1 MCSIVETNPM
11 TSTTFVLREWPYVSV
26 FLIMSMKTGVLRLLS
41 LCGKASGKGVEIRM
55 WGNGLQKLRFQFP
68 VASQSKGP
76 PPIGWFRWSVFQQG
90 RGESQM

>member
-1 MCSIVETNPM
+1 MQYNGNQTYDFNNVRVKRMALSISLFNHEHEDRCFEA
-11 TSTTFVLREWPYVSV
+11 S
-26 FLIMSMKTGVLRLLS
+26 LS

-55 WGNGLQKLRFQFP
+55 WGNGVRKLRFQFP

-90 RGESQM
+90 RGDSQK